1 MKTYRFDHLA
11 LRTQGAGLSG
21 RDRNFAS
28 LRPGRC
34 LATDRR
40 TSSHG
45 ADRQGAGV
53 GSRRRHRPVKSALV
67 IEYLESLLPPHHRL
81 VPAAGEARW
90 TTLRWCALAH
100 GMIDATATR
109 VLELRRPEPLQ
120 MKERLAHEEA
130 RSARIIV
137 AAERGLEGR
146 DYFAG
151 NKLTLA
157 DLTLATAMQYIDFRY
172 SHEWRSGAPRLAGW
186 CCTLHDR
193 PSFVSTQPP
202 GFVRPA

>member
-1 MKTYRFDHLA
+1 MVCA
-11 LRTQGAGLSG
+11 
-21 RDRNFAS
+21 
-28 LRPGRC
+28 RPWH
-34 LATDRR
+34 DRR
-40 TSSHG
+40 
-45 ADRQGAGV
+45 
-53 GSRRRHRPVKSALV
+53 
-67 IEYLESLLPPHHRL
+67 Y
-81 VPAAGEARW
+81 
-90 TTLRWCALAH
+90 TTR
-100 GMIDATATR
+100 M
-109 VLELRRPEPLQ
+109 LELRRPEALQ

-130 RSARIIV
+130 RIAT
-137 AAERGLEGR
+137 AERGLEGR
-146 DYFAG
+146 DYPAG